1 MLYRIIPI
9 DSIVNVNV
17 SDVDMYTKYIGSGS
31 AIERRRLRFL
41 SSYIINNTYNY
52 NNIGPS
58 NSGGWLKFSVLLG
71 DFLSAPTKEIC
82 TKI

>member
-31 AIERRRLRFL
+31 EIERRRLRFL
-41 SSYIINNTYNY
+41 SSYIINNYNTYVYNY
-52 NNIGPS
+52 NI
-58 NSGGWLKFSVLLG
+58 
-71 DFLSAPTKEIC
+71 I
-82 TKI
+82 IYI